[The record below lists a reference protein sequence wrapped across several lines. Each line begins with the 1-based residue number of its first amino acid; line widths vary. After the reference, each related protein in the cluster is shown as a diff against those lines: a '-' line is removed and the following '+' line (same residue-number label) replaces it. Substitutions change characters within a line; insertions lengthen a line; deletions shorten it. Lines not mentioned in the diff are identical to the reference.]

1 MWSIRR
7 THFGRRM
14 SFRCCC
20 WCYYFG
26 TQPWANYIV
35 ISIRRC
41 TSCRLWKTSRDGSFM
56 KRIVQMEWRI
66 IMGRTEE
73 KHFIG
78 EYFYGGCIKL
88 CKEHPHNSIHH
99 QSAQSY
105 SHVPCVVAI
114 VCAILFNGHAY
125 GPTNDDWMDE
135 RTNEWLAG
143 WLAGRDPLRGSRRSS
158 TSGLVKI
165 EN

>member
-20 WCYYFG
+20 CYYYFG

-35 ISIRRC
+35 ISIRSC

-66 IMGRTEE
+66 IIGRTEE
-73 KHFIG
+73 KHFIA

-105 SHVPCVVAI
+105 SHVTCVVAI

-143 WLAGRDPLRGSRRSS
+143 WLAGWTRS
-158 TSGLVKI
+158 VKG
-165 EN
+165 EQEE